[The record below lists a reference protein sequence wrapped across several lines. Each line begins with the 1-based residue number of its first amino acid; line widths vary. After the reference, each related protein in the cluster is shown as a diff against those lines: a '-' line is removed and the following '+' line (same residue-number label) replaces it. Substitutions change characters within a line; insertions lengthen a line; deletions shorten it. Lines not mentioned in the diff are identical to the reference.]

1 MLLVSRTC
9 NLDESCELAGFI
21 KKCNRGLPFQPFR
34 SPFDL
39 FFFKRSFI
47 LEIVILRGK
56 LFWSRFFELCLIL
69 ESWITMEWILCQLKA
84 SSFSFKLPRV
94 WAVKIVATDLTV
106 VLLVHAGLARFRQK
120 TCLSVW
126 HSRFYVLL
134 QIRRNVSDVSQVKT
148 PHLLAA
154 PPANYLRCCEEIL
167 TIKLW
172 HIPAHRCTAYTAQRT
187 SWFFVER
194 LMHMY
199 HVKMYT

>member
-56 LFWSRFFELCLIL
+56 LFWSRFSELWLIL

-106 VLLVHAGLARFRQK
+106 VLIVHAGLANFRPSPTGCCK
-120 TCLSVW
+120 TDCVSVHLGLDVATREYERCLG
-126 HSRFYVLL
+126 
-134 QIRRNVSDVSQVKT
+134 
-148 PHLLAA
+148 PLAA
-154 PPANYLRCCEEIL
+154 NRLE
-167 TIKLW
+167 
-172 HIPAHRCTAYTAQRT
+172 TAKKKYK
-187 SWFFVER
+187 
-194 LMHMY
+194 H
-199 HVKMYT
+199 KI